1 TSGLHEPSPIKA
13 RRVYQFFPVLWSS
26 PRGSLH
32 YRVSSQWQST
42 TRKPRAPKAAA
53 KIAAYDVTASPAEQ
67 PVKKTRA
74 KRGSKIAP
82 VKADKAAVEPKKVAT
97 RTPRAKAA
105 ALAPVAPVDDISDL
119 IKLEEENKQLRKELS
134 DKLRSEN
141 ADLRKRL
148 GKA

>member
-1 TSGLHEPSPIKA
+1 MADETMTESNATTEALAVAPAEKK
-13 RRVYQFFPVLWSS
+13 
-26 PRGSLH
+26 
-32 YRVSSQWQST
+32 
-42 TRKPRAPKAAA
+42 TRKPRGPKDAA
-53 KIAAYDVTASPAEQ
+53 KIATSDVAASPAEQ

-82 VKADKAAVEPKKVAT
+82 VKAKKAAVEPKKAAT
-97 RTPRAKAA
+97 RTPRATADA
-105 ALAPVAPVDDISDL
+105 SAPGAPVDDIADL